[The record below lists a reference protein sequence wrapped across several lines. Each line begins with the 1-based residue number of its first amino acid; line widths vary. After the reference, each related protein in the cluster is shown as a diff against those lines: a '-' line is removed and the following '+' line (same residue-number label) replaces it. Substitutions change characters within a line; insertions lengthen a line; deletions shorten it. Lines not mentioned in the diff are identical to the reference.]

1 MSNQTF
7 GSKFILPRPIQV
19 GQKAFD
25 RAAAYMKHQGLDGIV
40 MDSTAKLHAAGASR
54 EARINKFAALKDGG
68 YDLSSLYW
76 ALGISV
82 ALFLFVT
89 VIRNR

>member
-7 GSKFILPRPIQV
+7 GTKFILPRPIQV
-19 GQKAFD
+19 GQKAYD
-25 RAAAYMKHQGLDGIV
+25 RAATYMKYQGLNNVI
-40 MDSTAKLHAAGASR
+40 MDTTAKLTEARSSR
-54 EARINKFAALKDGG
+54 EAKINKFSAMKDGG
-68 YDLSSLYW
+68 YDLTSLYW